1 MTLGMI
7 NQDKNIALQ
16 AMLVSMKKQ
25 DEEGFKTAL
34 NQLFEANQKELL
46 EKYEELKNVSD
57 KQILASRGV
66 RVLTSQE
73 TQYYKKIKEAFKS
86 SDPKQVLSNLDVVMP
101 ETIIDNVFDE
111 LQNQHPL
118 LENINFQNTHGMI
131 KFLTNTNGYQKA
143 VWGKLCNEIKKE
155 LSSGWK
161 EIDMTLLKLAAFI
174 PVCEAMLDLGPQWL
188 DSYVRQVLY
197 DALANGLED
206 GIINNLGSD
215 TGPIGMIADLS
226 KGTVSNNV
234 VSYVA
239 KTEIPVTKF
248 DPVTLGGLIGN
259 LAVDENNKPR
269 VIRSVMMIVNPQ
281 DYFTKIFLA
290 TTVMA
295 ADGTYRNDVFPY
307 PIKVIQS
314 PAVAQNKAVLGLG
327 YRYFMGIGMSSKDGR
342 IEYSDEY
349 QFVEDNRVYKIKLY
363 ANGMPMDNNAFQYLD
378 ITNLKPHTVKVVV
391 EEIEGTVTTKPEA
404 TA

>member
-16 AMLVSMKKQ
+16 AMLVSMKEQ

-73 TQYYKKIKEAFKS
+73 TQYYEKIKEAFKS
-86 SDPKQVLSNLDVVMP
+86 SDPKQALSNLDVVMP
-101 ETIIDNVFDE
+101 ETVIDNVFDE
-111 LQNQHPL
+111 LQYQHPL

-143 VWGKLCNEIKKE
+143 VWGKLCDEIKKE

-239 KTEIPVTKF
+239 KTEISVTKF
-248 DPVTLGGLIGN
+248 DPVTLGGLIGS

-281 DYFTKIFLA
+281 DYFTKIFPA

-391 EEIEGTVTTKPEA
+391 EEVEGTVTTKPEA